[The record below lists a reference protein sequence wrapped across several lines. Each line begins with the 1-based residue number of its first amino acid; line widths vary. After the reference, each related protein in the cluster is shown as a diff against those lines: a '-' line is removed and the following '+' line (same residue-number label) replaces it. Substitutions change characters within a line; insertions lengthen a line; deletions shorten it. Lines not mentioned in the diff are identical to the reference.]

1 MFDEMI
7 IREGSV
13 RNVVDADGAVTGFSF
28 ATHIP
33 YYRGLGL
40 SMIEVPEVAVDGI
53 AVSEEDLRFTY
64 NGVTRTFAEPS
75 RSCATAAWQPASTRS
90 SSTCACA
97 CPTCPSC
104 PRAASRARSP
114 SPPDRLGA
122 ADEARTTSPPHPER
136 DNPCPPSS

>member
-28 ATHIP
+28 ATHMP

-40 SMIEVPEVAVDGI
+40 SMIEVPEVAVDGV

-64 NGVTRTFAEPS
+64 NGVTRTFAELADVSDVRWELRTFATITVLRDGGLAAGEHEIFVNLRLRVSYLPVLSES
-75 RSCATAAWQPASTRS
+75 RFTRTVTVAA
-90 SSTCACA
+90 
-97 CPTCPSC
+97 
-104 PRAASRARSP
+104 
-114 SPPDRLGA
+114 
-122 ADEARTTSPPHPER
+122 
-136 DNPCPPSS
+136 

>member
-40 SMIEVPEVAVDGI
+40 SMVEVPDVRVDGV

-64 NGVTRTFAEPS
+64 NGVTRTFAELADVS
-75 RSCATAAWQPASTRS
+75 DVRWELRTFATITVLRAGGLAAGEYEIFVNLRLRVSYLPVLSENRCTR
-90 SSTCACA
+90 TV
-97 CPTCPSC
+97 TV
-104 PRAASRARSP
+104 AA
-114 SPPDRLGA
+114 
-122 ADEARTTSPPHPER
+122 
-136 DNPCPPSS
+136 

>member
-13 RNVVDADGAVTGFSF
+13 RNVVADDGAVTGFSF

-40 SMIEVPEVAVDGI
+40 SMIEVPEVAVDGV

-64 NGVTRTFAEPS
+64 NGVTRTFAELADVS
-75 RSCATAAWQPASTRS
+75 DVRWELRTFATITVLRDGGLAAGEHEIFVNLRLRVSYLPFLSENRFTR
-90 SSTCACA
+90 TV
-97 CPTCPSC
+97 TV
-104 PRAASRARSP
+104 AA
-114 SPPDRLGA
+114 
-122 ADEARTTSPPHPER
+122 
-136 DNPCPPSS
+136 

>member
-28 ATHIP
+28 ATHMP

-40 SMIEVPEVAVDGI
+40 SMIEVPEVAVDGV

-64 NGVTRTFAEPS
+64 NGVTRTFAELADVS
-75 RSCATAAWQPASTRS
+75 DVRWELRTFATITVLRDGGLAAGEHEIFVNLRLRVSYLPVLSENRCTR
-90 SSTCACA
+90 TV
-97 CPTCPSC
+97 TV
-104 PRAASRARSP
+104 AA
-114 SPPDRLGA
+114 
-122 ADEARTTSPPHPER
+122 
-136 DNPCPPSS
+136 

>member
-28 ATHIP
+28 ATHMP

-40 SMIEVPEVAVDGI
+40 SMVEVPEVRVDGV

-64 NGVTRTFAEPS
+64 NGVTRTFAELADVSDVRWELRTFATITVLRDGGLAAGEHEIFVNLRLRVSYLPVLSES
-75 RSCATAAWQPASTRS
+75 RFTRTVTVAA
-90 SSTCACA
+90 
-97 CPTCPSC
+97 
-104 PRAASRARSP
+104 
-114 SPPDRLGA
+114 
-122 ADEARTTSPPHPER
+122 
-136 DNPCPPSS
+136 

>member
-1 MFDEMI
+1 MI

-40 SMIEVPEVAVDGI
+40 SMIEVPEVAVDGV

-64 NGVTRTFAEPS
+64 NGVTRTFAELADVS
-75 RSCATAAWQPASTRS
+75 DVRWELRTFATITVLRDGGLAAGEHEIFVNLRLRVSYLPFLSENRFTR
-90 SSTCACA
+90 TV
-97 CPTCPSC
+97 TV
-104 PRAASRARSP
+104 AA
-114 SPPDRLGA
+114 
-122 ADEARTTSPPHPER
+122 
-136 DNPCPPSS
+136 

>member
-64 NGVTRTFAEPS
+64 NGVTRTFAELADVS
-75 RSCATAAWQPASTRS
+75 DVRWELRTFATITVLRDGGLAAGEHEIFVNLRLRVSYLPVLSENRFTR
-90 SSTCACA
+90 TV
-97 CPTCPSC
+97 TV
-104 PRAASRARSP
+104 AA
-114 SPPDRLGA
+114 
-122 ADEARTTSPPHPER
+122 
-136 DNPCPPSS
+136 

>member
-40 SMIEVPEVAVDGI
+40 SMIEVPEVAVDGV

-64 NGVTRTFAEPS
+64 NGVTRTFAELADVS
-75 RSCATAAWQPASTRS
+75 DVRWELRTFATITVLRDGGLAAGEHEIFVNLRLRVSYLPVLSENRFTR
-90 SSTCACA
+90 TVTVAV
-97 CPTCPSC
+97 
-104 PRAASRARSP
+104 
-114 SPPDRLGA
+114 
-122 ADEARTTSPPHPER
+122 
-136 DNPCPPSS
+136 

>member
-64 NGVTRTFAEPS
+64 NGVTRTFAEFADVS
-75 RSCATAAWQPASTRS
+75 DVRWELRTFVTITVLRDGGLAAGEHEIFVNLRLRVSYLPVLSENRFTR
-90 SSTCACA
+90 TV
-97 CPTCPSC
+97 TV
-104 PRAASRARSP
+104 AA
-114 SPPDRLGA
+114 
-122 ADEARTTSPPHPER
+122 
-136 DNPCPPSS
+136 

>member
-28 ATHIP
+28 ATHMP

-40 SMIEVPEVAVDGI
+40 SMIEVPEVRVDGV

-64 NGVTRTFAEPS
+64 NGVTRTFAELADVS
-75 RSCATAAWQPASTRS
+75 DVRWELRTFATITVLRDGGLAAGEHEIFVNLRLRVSYLPFLSENRFTR
-90 SSTCACA
+90 TV
-97 CPTCPSC
+97 TV
-104 PRAASRARSP
+104 AA
-114 SPPDRLGA
+114 
-122 ADEARTTSPPHPER
+122 
-136 DNPCPPSS
+136 

>member
-40 SMIEVPEVAVDGI
+40 SMIEVPEVAVDGV

-64 NGVTRTFAEPS
+64 NGVTRTFAE
-75 RSCATAAWQPASTRS
+75 
-90 SSTCACA
+90 
-97 CPTCPSC
+97 
-104 PRAASRARSP
+104 
-114 SPPDRLGA
+114 L
-122 ADEARTTSPPHPER
+122 ADVSDVRWELKGKAKGTQQ
-136 DNPCPPSS
+136 

>member
-13 RNVVDADGAVTGFSF
+13 RNVVDADGAATGFSF

-40 SMIEVPEVAVDGI
+40 SMIEVPEVAVNGV

-64 NGVTRTFAEPS
+64 NGVTRTFAELADVS
-75 RSCATAAWQPASTRS
+75 DVRWELRTFATITVLRDGGLAAGEHEIFVNLRLRVSYLPVLSENRFTR
-90 SSTCACA
+90 TV
-97 CPTCPSC
+97 TV
-104 PRAASRARSP
+104 AA
-114 SPPDRLGA
+114 
-122 ADEARTTSPPHPER
+122 
-136 DNPCPPSS
+136 

>member
-28 ATHIP
+28 ATHMP

-40 SMIEVPEVAVDGI
+40 SMIEVPEVRLDGV

-64 NGVTRTFAEPS
+64 NGVTRTFAELADVS
-75 RSCATAAWQPASTRS
+75 DVRWELRTFATITVLRDGGLAAGEHEIFVNLRLRVSYLPVLSENRFTR
-90 SSTCACA
+90 TV
-97 CPTCPSC
+97 TV
-104 PRAASRARSP
+104 AA
-114 SPPDRLGA
+114 
-122 ADEARTTSPPHPER
+122 
-136 DNPCPPSS
+136 

>member
-13 RNVVDADGAVTGFSF
+13 KNVVDADGAVTGFSF

-40 SMIEVPEVAVDGI
+40 SMIEVPEVAVDGT

-64 NGVTRTFAEPS
+64 NGVTRTFAELADVS
-75 RSCATAAWQPASTRS
+75 DVRWELRTFATITVLRDGGLAAGEHEIFVNLRLRVSYLPVLSENRFTR
-90 SSTCACA
+90 TV
-97 CPTCPSC
+97 TV
-104 PRAASRARSP
+104 AA
-114 SPPDRLGA
+114 
-122 ADEARTTSPPHPER
+122 
-136 DNPCPPSS
+136 

>member
-64 NGVTRTFAEPS
+64 NGVTRTFAELADVS
-75 RSCATAAWQPASTRS
+75 DVRWELRTFATITVLRDGGLAAGEHEIFVNLRLRVSYLPFLSENRFTR
-90 SSTCACA
+90 TV
-97 CPTCPSC
+97 TV
-104 PRAASRARSP
+104 AA
-114 SPPDRLGA
+114 
-122 ADEARTTSPPHPER
+122 
-136 DNPCPPSS
+136 

>member
-28 ATHIP
+28 ATHMP

-40 SMIEVPEVAVDGI
+40 SMIEVPEVAVDGV

-64 NGVTRTFAEPS
+64 NGVTRTFAELADVS
-75 RSCATAAWQPASTRS
+75 DVRWELRTFATITVLRDGGLAAGEHEIFVNLRLRVSYLPFLSENRFTR
-90 SSTCACA
+90 TVTVAV
-97 CPTCPSC
+97 
-104 PRAASRARSP
+104 
-114 SPPDRLGA
+114 
-122 ADEARTTSPPHPER
+122 
-136 DNPCPPSS
+136 

>member
-13 RNVVDADGAVTGFSF
+13 RNVVADDGAVTGFSF

-64 NGVTRTFAEPS
+64 NGVTRTFAELADVS
-75 RSCATAAWQPASTRS
+75 DVRWELRTFATITVLRDGGLAAGEHEIFVNLRLRVSYLPFLSENRFTR
-90 SSTCACA
+90 TV
-97 CPTCPSC
+97 TV
-104 PRAASRARSP
+104 AA
-114 SPPDRLGA
+114 
-122 ADEARTTSPPHPER
+122 
-136 DNPCPPSS
+136 